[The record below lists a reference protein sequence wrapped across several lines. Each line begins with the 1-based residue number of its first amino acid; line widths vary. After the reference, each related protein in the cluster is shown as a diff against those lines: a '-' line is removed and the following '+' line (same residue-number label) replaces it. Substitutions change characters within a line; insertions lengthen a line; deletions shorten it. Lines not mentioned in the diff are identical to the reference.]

1 MFEQLACRFKH
12 DIVAIGTLFTGCT
25 NDFPQSITMS
35 RKNASEEAVPAGT
48 APTAR
53 PNTGV
58 GPLHERITAD
68 LRTAIARGDHLPG
81 TKLPT
86 EAELAGR
93 YGAGRGT
100 VRAALRALE
109 AEGLVTS
116 RQGSGRVVLGGGL
129 SQSFDELRSFAQW
142 ARSTGHAPGGL
153 FVTRVRRPA
162 EAIEASSLSVDPGS
176 EVLYTVRLRTLDG
189 NPVLV
194 ERCTYPGWLAD
205 TIAELDGRCPSV
217 TAEVRRLTGMV
228 AVSGTH
234 TLDVARADATDAE
247 LLGCDLGAP
256 ILRRRAITRSHSGL
270 PLDYTDDHYV
280 EGAASFTLHN
290 SVTTNALSRYFYPA
304 VTRQG

>member
-1 MFEQLACRFKH
+1 MA
-12 DIVAIGTLFTGCT
+12 
-25 NDFPQSITMS
+25 

-86 EAELAGR
+86 EVELAGR

-142 ARSTGHAPGGL
+142 ARATGHAPGGL

-162 EAIEASSLSVDPGS
+162 DAIEASSLSVDPGS

-194 ERCTYPGWLAD
+194 ERCVKCHGGEKVRGGLKLTSGPDLRRGGNAGPVVVPGKPDDSLLVKAVRY
-205 TIAELDGRCPSV
+205 TNPELKMPPAGKLTNEQIAALE
-217 TAEVRRLTGMV
+217 TWVRM
-228 AVSGTH
+228 
-234 TLDVARADATDAE
+234 
-247 LLGCDLGAP
+247 GAP
-256 ILRRRAITRSHSGL
+256 DPRDANTTVKTIPVPCSFRPEASSG
-270 PLDYTDDHYV
+270 
-280 EGAASFTLHN
+280 A
-290 SVTTNALSRYFYPA
+290 
-304 VTRQG
+304 